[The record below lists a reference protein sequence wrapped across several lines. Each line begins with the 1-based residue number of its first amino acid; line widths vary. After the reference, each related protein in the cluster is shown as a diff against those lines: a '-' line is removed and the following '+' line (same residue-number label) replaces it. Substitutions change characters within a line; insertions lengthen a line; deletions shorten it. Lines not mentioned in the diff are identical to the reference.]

1 MIDYKQNGVNIHVVQ
16 TSEFW
21 ERTRRIGT
29 TQLIRCAWRFA
40 NGNGRRYKTGL
51 SFAGFKMVSGQKNTR
66 PGFGR
71 TKFKSYQRSL
81 FQNQNTPRTR
91 QLQSNIAL
99 ATKSHGP
106 FSTQARGQY
115 VGEFLELAHQG
126 RETLKK

>member
-51 SFAGFKMVSGQKNTR
+51 SFAGFKMASGQKKTKPR
-66 PGFGR
+66 PARDNYNQILRLQQKAMALSQHRPEGNMWGNFWNWL
-71 TKFKSYQRSL
+71 TKVER
-81 FQNQNTPRTR
+81 
-91 QLQSNIAL
+91 
-99 ATKSHGP
+99 H
-106 FSTQARGQY
+106 
-115 VGEFLELAHQG
+115 
-126 RETLKK
+126 